1 MDIVAVADSYIRG
14 MNMLM
19 NINKLL
25 EDISIRHA
33 CKNVGKYAAELE
45 KSLGIKLKSI
55 GGLEFTWS
63 KDFQWW
69 TDAVDAKHIIL
80 NYFKHQNLFNVE
92 DYDISG
98 HHRLSFTFKFHP
110 ENAV

>member
-1 MDIVAVADSYIRG
+1 
-14 MNMLM
+14 M
-19 NINKLL
+19 NINQLL
-25 EDISIRHA
+25 EDICIRHA
-33 CKNVGKYAAELE
+33 CKNVGEYVAELE

-55 GGLEFTWS
+55 GSFEFTWS
-63 KDFQWW
+63 KDFQWY
-69 TDAVDAKHIIL
+69 TDASDAKGIIL
-80 NYFKHQNLFNVE
+80 SYFKRQQSKMFSVE